1 MDDDGWGT
9 VLCLVFLGGKEK
21 ELCLFLFIQK
31 KNGVT
36 GSMFYRQKP
45 AARPEFELLGVCSS
59 RKENF
64 RVSHPTFDLMS
75 KWVFRHE

>member
-1 MDDDGWGT
+1 MGHCA
-9 VLCLVFLGGKEK
+9 VPCLSWWERKGAVP
-21 ELCLFLFIQK
+21 FLFIQK

>member
-9 VLCLVFLGGKEK
+9 VLPCLSWWERKGAVP
-21 ELCLFLFIQK
+21 FLFIQK

-45 AARPEFELLGVCSS
+45 AARPEFELLGV
-59 RKENF
+59 
-64 RVSHPTFDLMS
+64 
-75 KWVFRHE
+75 